1 MQLLKD
7 MYNSAEA
14 LRGRKLLTVTAIL
27 TIVFLGIGIFIG
39 YINNQ
44 LLNRNENN
52 ADITLPPPVVDT
64 STTFS
69 GKISYVNPE
78 YYPGEEISYVLTDPS
93 GNDIIL
99 LKADD
104 DKLSLAEGLTVK
116 VKGKETVSKAGTKYL
131 MVKEVIINAA
141 N

>member
-14 LRGRKLLTVTAIL
+14 LKGRKLLTVTAVL

-44 LLNRNENN
+44 LLNQNENDN
-52 ADITLPPPVVDT
+52 GAVLPPPVVDT
-64 STTFS
+64 STTYF
-69 GKISYVNPE
+69 GKVSYVNPE

-99 LKADD
+99 LKAED

-116 VKGKETVSKAGTKYL
+116 VKGRETVSKAGTKYL
-131 MVKEVIINAA
+131 LVKEVIINAA
-141 N
+141 D

>member
-14 LRGRKLLTVTAIL
+14 LKGRKLLTVTAIL

-39 YINNQ
+39 YLNNQ

-116 VKGKETVSKAGTKYL
+116 VKGKEAVSKAGTKYL

>member
-14 LRGRKLLTVTAIL
+14 LKGRKLLTVTAIL

-39 YINNQ
+39 YLNNQ

-93 GNDIIL
+93 GTDIIL